1 MLTEEVIRTVLLD
14 GYVTDGHERKTVNG
28 KEVEITTYQGEHS
41 DEYLLREVKEGQ
53 CQLFYKGI
61 IRLSWREKDGVR
73 IGGCT
78 MYQNGIA
85 TQIVLFEGLS
95 GKEHRYIVNG
105 ESSMELVIEV
115 GESNKVVYR
124 GGFDSVDLMKRE
136 GRGMEF
142 DETSGRVLRCGV
154 WKNDEL
160 FQITQECESED
171 VMIEYE
177 IEDGKSNVS
186 LLNRHPVYR
195 GGYVFDEEKRAVLR
209 NGEGYE
215 LSTESGFCERRGEW
229 RNGTLE
235 KVKLLHQG
243 WYTRGVNDHSLRSV
257 LIDSYVVVVH
267 NAQEWE
273 SLKTCVTELTI
284 APYSC
289 NDETITLF
297 DVSGMSGMRSVDI
310 GHECFMHVEKT
321 KFIGLNKLERVTI
334 GKNCFTEKKNTYS
347 ENPRRAFFLKD
358 CARVR
363 ELRIGEYSFSDYS
376 VCEIENDPALE
387 RIEMGDLNVL
397 HCSCSF
403 FNSSLELRSVYS
415 P

>member
-1 MLTEEVIRTVLLD
+1 
-14 GYVTDGHERKTVNG
+14 
-28 KEVEITTYQGEHS
+28 
-41 DEYLLREVKEGQ
+41 
-53 CQLFYKGI
+53 
-61 IRLSWREKDGVR
+61 
-73 IGGCT
+73 
-78 MYQNGIA
+78 
-85 TQIVLFEGLS
+85 
-95 GKEHRYIVNG
+95 
-105 ESSMELVIEV
+105 MEL
-115 GESNKVVYR
+115 
-124 GGFDSVDLMKRE
+124 
-136 GRGMEF
+136 
-142 DETSGRVLRCGV
+142 
-154 WKNDEL
+154 
-160 FQITQECESED
+160 
-171 VMIEYE
+171 
-177 IEDGKSNVS
+177 
-186 LLNRHPVYR
+186 
-195 GGYVFDEEKRAVLR
+195 
-209 NGEGYE
+209 
-215 LSTESGFCERRGEW
+215 ESGFCERRGEW

-235 KVKLLHQG
+235 KVKILHQG

-347 ENPRRAFFLKD
+347 DNPRRAFFLKD

-403 FNSSLELRSVYS
+403 FNSSLELRSVCS